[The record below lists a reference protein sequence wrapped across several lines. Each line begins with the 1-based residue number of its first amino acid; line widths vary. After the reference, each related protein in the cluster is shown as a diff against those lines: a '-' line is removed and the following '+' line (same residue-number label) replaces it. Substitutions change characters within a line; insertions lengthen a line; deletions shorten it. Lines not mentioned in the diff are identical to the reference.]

1 MRPSL
6 SFSVANYSSAVNV
19 KLEKT
24 GGFRAAVKAVEA
36 ARAASMKVWVG
47 MMVGSLLLSS
57 MPAHLMPLTDIGGD
71 LDGAMWTLPESN
83 LFEGGYTPRGDG
95 FIRLSSVTD
104 PRAFG
109 NGVSPKQAL

>member
-1 MRPSL
+1 MRALPARRTSNDCVNTCMEVRLRPSL

-71 LDGAMWTLPESN
+71 LDGVAL
-83 LFEGGYTPRGDG
+83 RG
-95 FIRLSSVTD
+95 
-104 PRAFG
+104 
-109 NGVSPKQAL
+109 GVSWAAASRSSGSRGG